1 MSFARIICR
10 IETRIPICVE
20 KYDTIE
26 QMGRFTLR
34 DEGLTLGSGKVL
46 KYKPIK
52 VKAQPDPVASKSETP
67 TAEEGKSDS
76 YAGRT
81 EGESRVGGGG
91 D

>member
-20 KYDTIE
+20 KHDVIE

-52 VKAQPDPVASKSETP
+52 VKAQPDPNPKVDSEESKTVSV
-67 TAEEGKSDS
+67 SS
-76 YAGRT
+76 
-81 EGESRVGGGG
+81 
-91 D
+91 